1 MYFLMQKIIFHLVV
15 LVAIPKGLCG
25 FGKEGELASIEEKP
39 KYNFFVNTRL
49 YIVEP
54 KILKLITNNVKF
66 DMT

>member
-1 MYFLMQKIIFHLVV
+1 
-15 LVAIPKGLCG
+15 
-25 FGKEGELASIEEKP
+25 LASIEEKP

-66 DMT
+66 DMTEFLNKAKESKMKVGVFPVS